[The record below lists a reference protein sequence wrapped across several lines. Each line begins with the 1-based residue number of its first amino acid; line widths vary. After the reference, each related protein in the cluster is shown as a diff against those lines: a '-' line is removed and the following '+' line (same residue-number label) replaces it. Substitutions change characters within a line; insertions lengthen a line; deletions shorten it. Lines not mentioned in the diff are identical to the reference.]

1 MISLTV
7 DPQNPDKLILSAT
20 VVMYLDRIL
29 VESLSDELEKGI
41 REQAVK
47 DIQKSRAVKRAVAD
61 AAQKK
66 LLAMLGIEAT
76 PAVQENSNGNKDSKT
91 QKA

>member
-41 REQAVK
+41 REQAIK
-47 DIQKSRAVKRAVAD
+47 DIQKSRAVKKAVAD

-66 LLAMLGIEAT
+66 LLQLLGV
-76 PAVQENSNGNKDSKT
+76 PAVPEVSKE
-91 QKA
+91 K